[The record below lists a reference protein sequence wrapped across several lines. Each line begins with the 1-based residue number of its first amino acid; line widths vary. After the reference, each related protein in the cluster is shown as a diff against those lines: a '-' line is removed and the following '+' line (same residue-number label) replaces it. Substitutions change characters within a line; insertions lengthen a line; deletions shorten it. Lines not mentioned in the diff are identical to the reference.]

1 MPSMP
6 IAVPRAAPA
15 SFGVLGL
22 VIWLGVIPRMVNAGA
37 SGTDVSS
44 IGMSVDADALA
55 IELAGAT
62 VVVGVVG
69 VGMAAGVG
77 IAAGVGP
84 LVVESG
90 GATVVVDAAGGAAG
104 S

>member
-1 MPSMP
+1 
-6 IAVPRAAPA
+6 
-15 SFGVLGL
+15 
-22 VIWLGVIPRMVNAGA
+22 
-37 SGTDVSS
+37 
-44 IGMSVDADALA
+44 MSVDADPLA

-62 VVVGVVG
+62 VVVGVV
-69 VGMAAGVG
+69 GVG

>member
-1 MPSMP
+1 MP

-44 IGMSVDADALA
+44 IGMSVDADPLA

-62 VVVGVVG
+62 VVVGVV
-69 VGMAAGVG
+69 GVG